1 MAGVVLV
8 FPSNSGTM
16 IATKALRDSGVAATI
31 IPTPASTQS
40 TSNLSLRIDPAAEPQ
55 AVAALE
61 AAKVSLSGVYR

>member
-40 TSNLSLRIDPAAEPQ
+40 QSNLSLRIDPAAESR

-61 AAKVSLSGVYR
+61 AAKVIVSGVYR